1 MFEPGDPQS
10 WVFYAD
16 NSYIVSRLLWFTGCS
31 MEAPVSAHRTVELF
45 LKAYLVSKG
54 EVVGKDQRAWGHVL
68 TTLLGLCAEHDAAFS
83 LDVLARR
90 VRFFQRYFDLV
101 RYPTLLE
108 GKLRDGSLI
117 WFGADSSIVPLDEIV
132 AFIRPRVIISDM
144 DWEKSQLN
152 HIFNATGSRW
162 GFQKKAL
169 IDSNRHINKILC
181 SATTATKVEFDNSFQ
196 LDLPG
201 C

>member
-1 MFEPGDPQS
+1 
-10 WVFYAD
+10 
-16 NSYIVSRLLWFTGCS
+16 

-54 EVVGKDQRAWGHVL
+54 EVVGK
-68 TTLLGLCAEHDAAFS
+68 E
-83 LDVLARR
+83 
-90 VRFFQRYFDLV
+90 
-101 RYPTLLE
+101 LLE

-169 IDSNRHINKILC
+169 IDFNRHINEILC
-181 SATTATKVEFDNSFQ
+181 STTTATEVEFDNSFQ